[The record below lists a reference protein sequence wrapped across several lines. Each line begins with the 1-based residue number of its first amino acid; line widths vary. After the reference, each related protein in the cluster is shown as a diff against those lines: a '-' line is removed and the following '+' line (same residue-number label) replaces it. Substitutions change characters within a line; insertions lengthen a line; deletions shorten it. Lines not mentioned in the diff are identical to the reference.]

1 MPTRSSD
8 GLDSGTGTTS
18 DDLDSGPGL
27 ALVPGRLIRQA
38 SPRPDDLGRSVEL
51 LREVATG
58 VGPARLLRLYTPAP
72 TLALTRRES
81 LMPGYD
87 LAVAAAGRF
96 GFTPAIRPTGGRA
109 VAYDETCL
117 VFDLVEREDA
127 HADPSALFAQ
137 AGRTIVGALRGLGV
151 DARLGAVPGEYC
163 PGEYSINARGSVKL
177 VGTSQRGVRG
187 ARLLSGMLAFG
198 EVDRFVAVLTEANA
212 ALGLDWDP
220 RTFGSLL
227 VEAPAVSREDVEEA
241 LAAALIA

>member
-1 MPTRSSD
+1 MPTGSSD
-8 GLDSGTGTTS
+8 GLAS
-18 DDLDSGPGL
+18 DSGPGL

-38 SPRPDDLGRSVEL
+38 SPQPDDLEHSVAL
-51 LREVATG
+51 LRQVASG
-58 VGPARLLRLYTPAP
+58 DGPARVLRLYTPAP

-81 LMPGYD
+81 LMPGYG
-87 LAVAAAGRF
+87 AAVVAAELF

-137 AGRTIVGALRGLGV
+137 AGRTVVDALRGLGV
-151 DARLGAVPGEYC
+151 DARLGEVPGEYC

-198 EVDRFVAVLTEANA
+198 EVDRFVAVLTDANA

-220 RTFGSLL
+220 RTFGSMLT
-227 VEAPAVSREDVEEA
+227 EAPAVSREDVEEA